1 MEQRHDVASTIG
13 LNQASSMPALSPST
27 HSEWTVGPKQ
37 CDQTTRPEWADPWK
51 WLGRSDSAH
60 LLEQT
65 WRHSWL
71 CTKNQDSCIQVVTF
85 SPFDLDVFRKNPA
98 QIISGTENL
107 DQLQWQNS
115 CPASPQKQRHL
126 LPLGRNHRH
135 SPSPSISPSSSL
147 WNHSEILLGYTWPNN
162 GKNMYNTY
170 WIFWALLSILS
181 WALKISKESK
191 SDRCCHQLSL

>member
-65 WRHSWL
+65 WRRSWL
-71 CTKNQDSCIQVVTF
+71 CTKNQDSWYPSHHLLSVRSGCFQEESRTDNFWHWEPRSTAMAKLLPCFTAKAKASATPRKKPSSFTF
-85 SPFDLDVFRKNPA
+85 SEYFS
-98 QIISGTENL
+98 IILSVKSFGNSPGL
-107 DQLQWQNS
+107 HMAKQWQKHVQHVLN
-115 CPASPQKQRHL
+115 
-126 LPLGRNHRH
+126 
-135 SPSPSISPSSSL
+135 
-147 WNHSEILLGYTWPNN
+147 LLGSSEYP
-162 GKNMYNTY
+162 
-170 WIFWALLSILS
+170 FLS
-181 WALKISKESK
+181 SK
-191 SDRCCHQLSL
+191 DL